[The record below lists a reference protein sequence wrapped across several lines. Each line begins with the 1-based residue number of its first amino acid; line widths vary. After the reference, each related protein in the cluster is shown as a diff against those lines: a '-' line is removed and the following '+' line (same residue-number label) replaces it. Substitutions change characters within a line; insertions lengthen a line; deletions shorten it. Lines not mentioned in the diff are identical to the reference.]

1 MASGNE
7 SYETSFEPR
16 SSRMVNDL
24 VLTIF
29 VIGFQVIISGAICF
43 FGIVANVI
51 NLIVFIRQ
59 GFKDTVNISLF
70 SLAISDIGTLIPILW
85 ASIGINPFLVNA
97 DLPFDLQEVVYLTA
111 GWPGICFS
119 RISGW
124 ITAFI
129 TLERCLCIAVP
140 LKVKTMI
147 TVKRTVIVLVS
158 IYVTMIGALLPVFY
172 AIRLEPRY
180 SPLKNETKFRMVYIP
195 NGFAIERVLFLINA
209 FSQLITFGI
218 VIICSII
225 LVKNL
230 ISKSKWR
237 KSTSNS
243 GDHDSFSNRDKKVV
257 KLVLFIA
264 IIFIVCLLPSVI
276 NFIAQSFEPEYTAS
290 GKYEDLFFLIWSFS
304 TFLTATNSA
313 VNIFVYYNMSSKYK
327 QILDKMFLRGT
338 EG

>member
-7 SYETSFEPR
+7 TYGTSFGPR
-16 SSRMVNDL
+16 PSRMVNDL

-29 VIGFQVIISGAICF
+29 VIGFYVIILGAICLS
-43 FGIVANVI
+43 GIVANVI

-59 GFKDTVNISLF
+59 GFKDTVNIFLF
-70 SLAISDIGTLIPILW
+70 SLAISDIGLLIASLW
-85 ASIGINPFLVNA
+85 LSIGFNPYFENA
-97 DLPFDLQEVVYLTA
+97 CLPFDAKEVAYLTA

-129 TLERCLCIAVP
+129 MLERCLCIAVP

-147 TVKRTVIVLVS
+147 TVKRTVIALVS
-158 IYVTMIGALLPVFY
+158 IYVAMIGALLPVFY

-180 SPLKNETKFRMVYIP
+180 SPLKNETKIRIVYIA
-195 NGFAIERVLFLINA
+195 NGFAIESAVFLINA
-209 FSQLITFGI
+209 FSQLISFI
-218 VIICSII
+218 MVIICSII
-225 LVKNL
+225 LVQNL

-237 KSTSNS
+237 KSTSSS

-264 IIFIVCLLPSVI
+264 IIFIVCLSPSVI

-290 GKYEDLFFLIWSFS
+290 GKYGDMFLLIWSFS
-304 TFLTATNSA
+304 SCLKATNSA
-313 VNIFVYYNMSSKYK
+313 VNIIVYYNMSSKYK
-327 QILDKMFLRGT
+327 QTLDKMLLRCKKG
-338 EG
+338 